1 MTEIIYYG
9 PDSDFIDN
17 SFGNLPEG
25 GHNTLSFT
33 STLVV
38 IEHPTTGMVISL
50 SGSGIAPAGD
60 GFVGTLTGIDFEDSD
75 GNLIAEITDISWSVN
90 DFVVAFTAADN
101 GDDTLLN
108 AFLFDDLL
116 LDASQAV
123 AGAPFYADDAPAGVE
138 LLGSDFQDDVIGSD
152 FKDLLFSGGGDD
164 QVQGGDGNDT
174 IRGGAGDDMMDGGK
188 GNDKLF
194 GGSGDDIIY
203 TGRGRDT
210 VDVGTG
216 SDYEQV
222 FSDRGDKTI
231 IYTQA
236 TTAFQALQYGGV
248 KSALNVTVDGDAN
261 TGTIQKGAWG
271 TDTLVDVQTTLLAGD
286 TTGGIGIDGS
296 IEDDVFNWDG
306 GANTWASIRGGLG
319 VDSYNLDMSGTVRLN
334 FDNSYYGAGVDD
346 ANITAV
352 AQEMRINVA
361 TGTINNDG
369 WGNSESISV
378 TAGPARLEISGTF
391 FDDVMNGSGA
401 RESFIT
407 SLGNDTVN
415 GKGGVDRIR
424 FDRGEIAEVEVDL
437 SAGVATV
444 QGTDSNVYTQT
455 ILNVEDIRG
464 SKNGDDGLTGSSA
477 ANYIQGRGGNDD
489 ILGLGG
495 ADRLYGED
503 GRDGINGGGGS
514 DIVDGGA
521 GRDILKGGNGN
532 DTIIGGTGADVMF
545 GNNGDDVFIFASE
558 GGSGNDK
565 IRDFVSDEDTI
576 RFEGVSGTASFS
588 DLTITVSNGD
598 TLVEWAGGSV
608 KLLDFTDTL
617 TSSDFDFFLP

>member
-1 MTEIIYYG
+1 MTTLNYFG
-9 PDSDFIDN
+9 PDEDFVALA
-17 SFGNLPEG
+17 FENLPES
-25 GHNTLSFT
+25 GHDTLAFG
-33 STLVV
+33 STLVK
-38 IEHPTTGMVISL
+38 IQHPDTLMQISIIGTGL
-50 SGSGIAPAGD
+50 GTNGSSFFGTVTKIVFENGDDVEVANIDDIAW
-60 GFVGTLTGIDFEDSD
+60 
-75 GNLIAEITDISWSVN
+75 NLN
-90 DFVVAFTAADN
+90 DFVNAISASN
-101 GDDTLLN
+101 EGDDTLFN
-108 AFLFDDLL
+108 ALLFDDLTV
-116 LDASQAV
+116 DASQSTVPATLY
-123 AGAPFYADDAPAGVE
+123 GDDGTDGVSVF
-138 LLGSDFQDDVIGSD
+138 GSSFGDDIIGTD
-152 FKDLLFSGGGDD
+152 FKDFIASGGGDD

-576 RFEGVSGTASFS
+576 RFEGVSGTARFS